1 MKLRRLTVNQFKRFT
16 VPTQLGELGD
26 GLNLVVGPNELGKST
41 LLDALRAVLFER
53 YSSRARPIV
62 SLQNDR
68 SGAAPVVEL
77 VFEVNSAEYTL
88 TKRFVKNAYVQLKC
102 PDGTLL
108 EADAAENE
116 LRNLLGFAEAG
127 NRGAN
132 SETLGMWGVLWV
144 QQGQSFGRPDLPDSA
159 LASLSAGLE
168 SEVGTVLGG
177 RRGRELPQ
185 VIEQRRGELVTAAQ
199 RRPRGQY
206 KDTLDSVSELE
217 QRLSERQQQQSE
229 MSETLEQLEASEA
242 RLSRLED
249 GSQDR
254 IDQEELTQ
262 AQAQLGEMM
271 RHDLQV
277 EAARSELQ
285 NRQVQLEQAQ
295 RAQSERASRRAE
307 IKTDQ
312 EQLRLESERLEE
324 LQEHERESLA
334 ALDELRQAATNA
346 EAAVEAAM
354 QSEASLRGI
363 LDRISRSAELNDL
376 LRRQSDVEAA
386 QKRLADAQRQA
397 GQIQVTD
404 ETLQRIRESAEIAD
418 KADAQLSV
426 AATRVSF
433 DIPSDRLA
441 GIEADGAPLAD
452 PPETVEAVEPVAI
465 TIPERGRILIEP
477 AVADRDQLLRAEREA
492 KIELHAALSE
502 VGAQSLAN
510 AQILRD
516 QRRDLEITASAAR
529 QDLERL
535 TPSGDASMLQPRID
549 ELRQALEGLTS
560 GEDTG
565 QLPQRDQAEAALASA
580 QTELQ
585 EARDEERIAREA
597 VDVRGRAVSELSVEV
612 RTLRNTVHRQ
622 TELIERRDE
631 RLRSDTE
638 AVSDQQ
644 LAAASDLAARAVTE
658 QQQTVSTLEEEWP
671 ASARTQL
678 EARISRLESTIKQ
691 RENTRVDLRIKCAG
705 LRERIEVQDSA
716 GIAEAIEHTEHELEQ
731 ATRRR
736 DRLVR
741 ELEVLD
747 LLADTLRAA
756 ESEARE
762 RYLAPV
768 INRVHPY
775 LQMLFPNAEIGM
787 DRRTEHHRHVPPLAG
802 YEESFDHLSMGTQEQ
817 IAVLVRL
824 AFAEMLI
831 DQGAPAAAI
840 LDDAL
845 VFSDDQRMRLMFDIL
860 SHAAQRVQILV
871 FTCREQLFEGL
882 GAHQLQLA
890 EVDPESL
897 RSA

>member
-1 MKLRRLTVNQFKRFT
+1 MKLRKLTVNHFKRFT
-16 VPTQLGELGD
+16 EPTQLGELVD

-53 YSSRARPIV
+53 YSSGARPIKA
-62 SLQNDR
+62 LQNDR
-68 SGAAPVVEL
+68 SGEAPVVEL
-77 VFEVNSAEYTL
+77 VFEVDGAEYTL
-88 TKRFVKNAYVQLKC
+88 TKCFVRSPLARLRC
-102 PDGTLL
+102 PDGTSLQ
-108 EADAAENE
+108 ADAAENE
-116 LRNLLGFAEAG
+116 LRNLLGFSEAG
-127 NRGAN
+127 IRGAT

-144 QQGQSFGRPDLPDSA
+144 QQGQSFGRPNLPDSA

-168 SEVGTVLGG
+168 SEVGMVLGG

-185 VIEQRRGELVTAAQ
+185 VIEKLRDELVSPS
-199 RRPRGQY
+199 RRQPRGKY
-206 KDTLDSVSELE
+206 KDTLDNVSVLE
-217 QRLSERQQQQSE
+217 QRLSERQQQQLD
-229 MSETLEQLEASEA
+229 MSKTLEQLAAAKA

-254 IDQEELTQ
+254 IDQEDL
-262 AQAQLGEMM
+262 AQALDQLGEMM
-271 RHDLQV
+271 RHALQL

-285 NRQVQLEQAQ
+285 NRQVQMEQAQ

-312 EQLRLESERLEE
+312 DQLRQESERLER
-324 LQEHERESLA
+324 LQEHERESSA

-346 EAAVEAAM
+346 EVAVEAAM

-386 QKRLADAQRQA
+386 QERLADAQRQA
-397 GQIQVTD
+397 ERIQVTD
-404 ETLQRIRESAEIAD
+404 ESLKRIRESAEIAD
-418 KADAQLSV
+418 KADAQLRV
-426 AATRVSF
+426 AATRISF

-452 PPETVEAVEPVAI
+452 PPATVEAVGPAVI
-465 TIPERGRILIEP
+465 TISERGRILIEP
-477 AVADRDQLLRAEREA
+477 GVADRDRILRAEREA
-492 KIELHAALSE
+492 KAELHAALSQG
-502 VGAQSLAN
+502 GAKSLAD

-516 QRRDLEITASAAR
+516 RRRDLEITASAAR
-529 QDLERL
+529 QELERL
-535 TPSGDASMLQPRID
+535 TPSGDASMLQPRIV
-549 ELRQALEGLTS
+549 ELCQALEGLPS

-565 QLPQRDQAEAALASA
+565 QPPQRDQAEAALEVA

-585 EARDEERIAREA
+585 DARDEERIAREA

-612 RTLRNTVHRQ
+612 RTLHNTVGSQ
-622 TELIERRDE
+622 TELIKRRDD
-631 RLRSDTE
+631 RLRSDAE

-644 LAAASDLAARAVTE
+644 LAVASDLAARAVTV
-658 QQQTVSTLEEEWP
+658 QQQTVSTQEKEWP
-671 ASARTQL
+671 ASARTQM
-678 EARISRLESTIKQ
+678 EARISRLESAIKQ
-691 RENTRVDLRIKCAG
+691 REKTRVDLRIQCAG

-716 GIAEAIEHTEHELEQ
+716 GIEETIEHAQHELEQ
-731 ATRRR
+731 ARRRR
-736 DRLVR
+736 DRFER

-768 INRVHPY
+768 VNRVHPY

-787 DRRTEHHRHVPPLAG
+787 DEDLNITGMSRIAG

-831 DQGAPAAAI
+831 DQGAPAAVI

-845 VFSDDQRMRLMFDIL
+845 VFSDDQRMGLMFDIL
-860 SHAAQRVQILV
+860 SHAAQRVQILI

-882 GAHQLQLA
+882 GAHQLKLA
-890 EVDPESL
+890 TVGPESL